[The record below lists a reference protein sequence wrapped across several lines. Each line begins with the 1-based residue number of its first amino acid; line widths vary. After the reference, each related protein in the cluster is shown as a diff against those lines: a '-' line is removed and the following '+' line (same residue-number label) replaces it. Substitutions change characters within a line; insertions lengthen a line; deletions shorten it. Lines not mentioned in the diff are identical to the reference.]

1 LNLTRAVRKMRP
13 LGSPLFRPLAK
24 CKRLRG
30 TAFGLF
36 GYTAE
41 RKLKRRVIADY

>member
-1 LNLTRAVRKMRP
+1 MNLTRAVREMRP
-13 LGSPLFRPLAK
+13 LGSPLFRLLAK

-30 TAFGLF
+30 TAFGVF